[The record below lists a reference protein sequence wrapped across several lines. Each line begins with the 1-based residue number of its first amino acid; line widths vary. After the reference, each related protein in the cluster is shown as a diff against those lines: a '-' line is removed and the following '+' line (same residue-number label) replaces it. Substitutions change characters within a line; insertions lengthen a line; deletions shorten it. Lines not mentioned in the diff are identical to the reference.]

1 MVLKNK
7 NGEVLFACC
16 ACGYNTI
23 EETLVEACKQHIPLT
38 GLDLRGRII
47 EDIKICGYS
56 FTDVDFSTAYIKNVV
71 FDNCEFHNV
80 RFDEASLINTTFT
93 DSMLTDSTFLYATML
108 GATFYNVLC
117 KDVNMTYAKMFN
129 NAMETFHC
137 TDCDFDRMSIVKT
150 TFKNSSFSYS
160 NFGRTLMKKVN
171 FSYCSFHGINFRYAQ
186 LQYMSYVDNKYEYT
200 DFDHVSIL
208 EWSDYPDL
216 PMACPTTGAF
226 ICWKKIC
233 EITDDSR
240 NVQYVVKMEV
250 PEDAERSSGLSNTC
264 RCSKAKVLDII
275 NIETTEH
282 VKSVLHRPLIGKN
295 TEYVCGEMVYP
306 DSYDEN
312 RWNEC
317 SNGIHFFMKMSE
329 AIDFEK

>member
-7 NGEVLFACC
+7 NGEVLFACA
-16 ACGYNTI
+16 ACEYNTI
-23 EETLVEACKQHIPLT
+23 EETLAEACRQHTRLT
-38 GLDLRGRII
+38 GLDLRGKTL
-47 EDIKICGYS
+47 EGIKICGYD
-56 FTDVDFSTAYIKNVV
+56 FTDVDFSAACIKNVV

-80 RFDEASLINTTFT
+80 SFNNASLTDTTFT
-93 DSMLTDSTFLYATML
+93 ACMLTDSSFLYANMIGTI
-108 GATFYNVLC
+108 FHDVLC
-117 KDVNMTYAKMFN
+117 KDVNMTYAKMSSN
-129 NAMETFHC
+129 DMETFHC

-160 NFGRTLMKKVN
+160 NFGRTLMKEVN
-171 FSYCSFHGINFRYAQ
+171 FSYCSFHVINFRYAQ
-186 LQYMSYVDNKYEYT
+186 LQHMSYVGNKYGYT
-200 DFDHVSIL
+200 DFDHTNML
-208 EWSDYPDL
+208 EWGDYPDV
-216 PMACPTTGAF
+216 PMSCPTTGAF
-226 ICWKKIC
+226 ICWKQIY

-240 NVQYVVKMEV
+240 SVQYVVKMEV

-275 NIETTEH
+275 NIKTTEH
-282 VKSVLHRPLIGKN
+282 VESVLHRPLIGKN

-317 SNGIHFFMKMSE
+317 SNGIHFFMKMGE
-329 AIDFEK
+329 AIDFER